1 MSTEPNNQATNSENL
16 NEDHWNAAN
25 DDVLRTKVESQNVV
39 NFIENMVQAMGSVAA
54 EQYGAVLPQ
63 PIRRPQETS
72 SRKYQSKAIGSIM
85 QKLERIE
92 KYPDL
97 HKQVADDDT
106 VKEWLGRSGCKQ
118 KEYFEEL
125 ECAQELTSFFGGHRY
140 FPQAIQAA
148 SKAVAITMLH
158 RRDDEETLAEAYWV
172 LAELYAATDN
182 MDKSLES
189 MRKCLE
195 LIEPGAAVGHPTYNE
210 LLAQLEDT
218 RKRNLLV
225 ATV

>member
-1 MSTEPNNQATNSENL
+1 
-16 NEDHWNAAN
+16 
-25 DDVLRTKVESQNVV
+25 
-39 NFIENMVQAMGSVAA
+39 MGTM
-54 EQYGAVLPQ
+54 LPQ
-63 PIRRPQETS
+63 IR
-72 SRKYQSKAIGSIM
+72 INGG
-85 QKLERIE
+85 
-92 KYPDL
+92 YPECRWMSL
-97 HKQVADDDT
+97 ALRLKPFST
-106 VKEWLGRSGCKQ
+106 SGCKQ

-158 RRDDEETLAEAYWV
+158 RRDDEETLAEAYWI
-172 LAELYAATDN
+172 LAELYAATDK
-182 MDKSLES
+182 MDKSIES

-195 LIEPGAAVGHPTYNE
+195 LIEPGAGVGHPTYNE
-210 LLAQLEDT
+210 LLGQLEDT